1 MTSSPTFRFCISATA
16 MAFISAARW
25 RIIGSRWASTVRSS
39 GKFRIGSVAGGGVEA
54 PAPAALVPAGG
65 AGSSLS
71 QPANESKLSTNAA
84 SSGIRMARRVFAP
97 PAKDHGAGEVW
108 GHRSMRRS
116 RRNQA
121 RDLAVAA
128 AEDEIH
134 RPKQAEARPQ
144 EIPFQGLTH
153 VEQGEGHEDRKRD
166 HFLHDLELRKRQV
179 AIADPVGGHLQQV

>member
-54 PAPAALVPAGG
+54 PAPAALVPVAG

-97 PAKDHGAGEVW
+97 PAEDHGRGGV
-108 GHRSMRRS
+108 GPRSMRRS

-121 RDLAVAA
+121 RNLAIPAP
-128 AEDEIH
+128 EDEIH

-179 AIADPVGGHLQQV
+179 AIAD